1 MTPAFR
7 HKFDIIFQRHFLIPP
22 AKLLKNRYLE
32 DLGLTKLEQREML
45 NYFEDEFKI
54 QFTEGDELKI
64 KTIHDTLS
72 ILDKY
77 LNVSNQQLQAS

>member
-1 MTPAFR
+1 MSPLFR
-7 HKFDIIFQRHFLIPP
+7 HKFDVIFQRHFLIPP
-22 AKLLKNRYLE
+22 AKLKRSRYLE

-54 QFTEGDELKI
+54 QFSEQDELKI

-77 LNVSNQQLQAS
+77 LNVRNQQLQAS

>member
-1 MTPAFR
+1 M
-7 HKFDIIFQRHFLIPP
+7 RHFLIPP
-22 AKLLKNRYLE
+22 ANLKSSRYLD

-54 QFTEGDELKI
+54 QFSEQDERKI
-64 KTIHDTLS
+64 RTIHDTLS

-77 LNVSNQQLQAS
+77 LNIRNQQLQAS